1 MVARDEKHGLFK
13 RRQESARKNVER
25 ALSVLQGRWRIKQ
38 QPAGELNELYVVLT
52 WWLRRNSNAYYGL
65 MGNST
70 LQGCTVEVEP
80 MGEIGPEYLI
90 KLNICGRNPAGEIM
104 WSLDGPRR
112 PDDVGDGADDEQQAA
127 AAAAEEA
134 GLRAP
139 TGIGCRKTTGQ
150 RIQALYEEIRRLRI
164 SVDAQREELEMF
176 RIMYAANAV
185 CDSNYVEFTRECDEQ
200 RRLMSRLLEQE
211 PPETVK
217 KFNKRGGGGGG
228 GACEIMNKEVPD
240 FVMEHADRAEKLI
253 EHELVVEET
262 RVVDFKRRKKT
273 KKDNTECFGGATSYS
288 SCRRRKLVRPAF
300 VEKKST
306 GDGVSATK
314 NTDMPCEITP
324 FKDESCSTKVVVE
337 SDIKWMK
344 ESQQQVKQVDESIKS
359 VDIMPP
365 DEKTVLPTFSENTL
379 FKDNATS
386 AVCQK
391 NVDEGK
397 ECSNVEGDGNVKII
411 LLNDDYGS
419 TKAIRERSK
428 KNDGF
433 IKPVLTPGE
442 CQKNVG
448 EGGNVFV
455 EVAQVS
461 SSKDDHKMCGWI
473 FEYKG
478 ISAVFS
484 ATKS

>member
-1 MVARDEKHGLFK
+1 MVLA
-13 RRQESARKNVER
+13 
-25 ALSVLQGRWRIKQ
+25 
-38 QPAGELNELYVVLT
+38 
-52 WWLRRNSNAYYGL
+52 GL
-65 MGNST
+65 MM
-70 LQGCTVEVEP
+70 LV
-80 MGEIGPEYLI
+80 
-90 KLNICGRNPAGEIM
+90 
-104 WSLDGPRR
+104 
-112 PDDVGDGADDEQQAA
+112 DGADDEQQ

-139 TGIGCRKTTGQ
+139 TGMGCRKTTGQ

-211 PPETVK
+211 PPETVDDSLTNETV
-217 KFNKRGGGGGG
+217 KFKSVNKQGGGGGS
-228 GACEIMNKEVPD
+228 EIMNKEVPD

-288 SCRRRKLVRPAF
+288 SCRRRKLIRPADDEIITSF
-300 VEKKST
+300 ALVQDLMLKSFGKST
-306 GDGVSATK
+306 QRDGVSATK
-314 NTDMPCEITP
+314 NKDTLCEVTP
-324 FKDESCSTKVVVE
+324 LEDESYS
-337 SDIKWMK
+337 MK
-344 ESQQQVKQVDESIKS
+344 IIAECNEQVDESIKS

-365 DEKTVLPTFSENTL
+365 YEKTVLPTFSENTL

-411 LLNDDYGS
+411 LLNDG
-419 TKAIRERSK
+419 
-428 KNDGF
+428 
-433 IKPVLTPGE
+433 
-442 CQKNVG
+442 
-448 EGGNVFV
+448 
-455 EVAQVS
+455 
-461 SSKDDHKMCGWI
+461 
-473 FEYKG
+473 
-478 ISAVFS
+478 
-484 ATKS
+484 